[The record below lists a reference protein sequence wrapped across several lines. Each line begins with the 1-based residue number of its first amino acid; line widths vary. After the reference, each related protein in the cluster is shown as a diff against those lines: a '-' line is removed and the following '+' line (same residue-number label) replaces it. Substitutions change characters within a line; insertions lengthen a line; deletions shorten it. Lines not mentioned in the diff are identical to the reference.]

1 MRTAAAIAA
10 AALAASAAHADFAT
24 DFGVGVNSTGQL
36 VVEFNFGSIE
46 PIPAATA
53 PGFNGWV
60 SDEPGFANFEVAEPE
75 EDIFVMGSGADIFF
89 ELISTSGD
97 GFEVYDPF
105 FSAKLE
111 NGDTFGFGGASFDD
125 HPFWTV
131 NADSPDFDPS
141 VFSYDVTFRLID
153 LGSTGYAATED
164 ITVTFT
170 RVPTPA
176 AAALLLGAA
185 PFVRRRR

>member
-1 MRTAAAIAA
+1 MRTITTIAA
-10 AALAASAAHADFAT
+10 ATLTATAAQADFAT

-46 PIPAATA
+46 PLPAATA
-53 PGFNGWV
+53 PGFNGWI
-60 SDEPGFANFEVAEPE
+60 SDAPGFANFPAPEPE
-75 EDIFVMGSGADIFF
+75 EDINVLGSGAEIAFQ
-89 ELISTSGD
+89 LISTSGN

-105 FSAKLE
+105 FTSVLAP
-111 NGDTFGFGGASFDD
+111 GDTFSFGGAVFDD

-131 NADSPDFDPS
+131 NADSAAFDPS

-153 LGSTGYAATED
+153 LGATGYAATED

-176 AAALLLGAA
+176 VAALLLGAA
-185 PFVRRRR
+185 PLVRRRR